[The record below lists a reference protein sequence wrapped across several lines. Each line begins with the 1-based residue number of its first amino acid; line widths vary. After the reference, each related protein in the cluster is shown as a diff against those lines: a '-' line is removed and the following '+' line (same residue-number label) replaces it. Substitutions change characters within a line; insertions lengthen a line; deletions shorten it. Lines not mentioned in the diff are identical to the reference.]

1 MDKIIYKS
9 LDELPMFLD
18 AKIIGDIFGI
28 SRTSVYELIHEK
40 GFPYIRLGKK
50 IVVPKDKFAEWI
62 AAHTEV
68 SK

>member
-18 AKIIGDIFGI
+18 DKIIGDIFGI

-62 AAHTEV
+62 ADHTEV

>member
-18 AKIIGDIFGI
+18 AKIIGNIFGI

-40 GFPYIRLGKK
+40 GCPYIRLGKK

-62 AAHTEV
+62 ADHTEV

>member
-50 IVVPKDKFAEWI
+50 IVVPKDKFTEWI

-68 SK
+68 SE

>member
-28 SRTSVYELIHEK
+28 S
-40 GFPYIRLGKK
+40 
-50 IVVPKDKFAEWI
+50 I
-62 AAHTEV
+62 ADHTEV

>member
-1 MDKIIYKS
+1 
-9 LDELPMFLD
+9 MFLD

-28 SRTSVYELIHEK
+28 SRTSAYELIHEK

>member
-18 AKIIGDIFGI
+18 AKIIGNIFGI
-28 SRTSVYELIHEK
+28 SRTRVYELIHEK

-50 IVVPKDKFAEWI
+50 IVVPKDKFTEWI